1 MTLHILKLCVGCD
14 SVEDLRQWQQETLA
28 KKRKNGEKAVLI
40 HWTRMTPKRRDE
52 VLDGGSLYWVIKGY
66 VRVRHRILD
75 LKQGNRDG
83 VPHCGIVYEPK
94 PVQTQLMSHRPF
106 QGWRYLDPADAP
118 PDVGSRGFQETMA
131 GWDRKPPPELL
142 RQLKDL
148 GLI

>member
-28 KKRKNGEKAVLI
+28 KKRKNGEKPVLT

-94 PVQTQLMSHRPF
+94 PVQTRLMSHRPF

-118 PDVGSRGFQETMA
+118 PDVGSRGFAEAMA
-131 GWDRKPPPELL
+131 GWDRKLPPEL
-142 RQLKDL
+142 KA
-148 GLI
+148 